1 MEVPTVIR
9 ATKAKVDW
17 DPQKKQWH
25 VRVQIGE
32 EVIKRPLGKTAQN
45 ANEEALRS
53 QAVATAKDEGYEVDP
68 STVAI
73 VR

>member
-1 MEVPTVIR
+1 MEVSAVIR
-9 ATKAKVDW
+9 AKATVEW
-17 DPQKKQWH
+17 DAHKKEWH
-25 VRVQIGE
+25 VRLQIGE
-32 EVIKRPLGKTAQN
+32 EVIKRPLEKTAQDTD
-45 ANEEALRS
+45 EATLKS

>member
-1 MEVPTVIR
+1 MIR
-9 ATKAKVDW
+9 ATKATVDW
-17 DPQKKQWH
+17 DSHKNQWL

-32 EVIKRPLGKTAQN
+32 EVIRRPLGKTAKD
-45 ANEEALRS
+45 ANEDALRT

-68 STVAI
+68 STVSI

>member
-1 MEVPTVIR
+1 MIR
-9 ATKAKVDW
+9 ATKATVEW
-17 DPQKKQWH
+17 DPHKKHWH

-32 EVIKRPLGKTAQN
+32 EVIIRPLDKTAED
-45 ANEEALRS
+45 ADEAALKA

-68 STVAI
+68 SAVAI